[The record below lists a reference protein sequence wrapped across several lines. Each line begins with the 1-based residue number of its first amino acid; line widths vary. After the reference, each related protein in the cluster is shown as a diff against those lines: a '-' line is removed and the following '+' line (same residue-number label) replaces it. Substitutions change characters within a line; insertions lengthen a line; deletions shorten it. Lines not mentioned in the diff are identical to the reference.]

1 MPNFYIKLFFHPI
14 AGFNGNQKGDHDP
27 EEEMASKVLD
37 PANPV
42 FKERNASSK
51 IQTVIE
57 KLNEVR
63 DNYKETGVMEKAVI
77 VSQWTSMLNV
87 LKIHVK
93 EMGFKV
99 CEING
104 QIPVSTVPT
113 SIKDAAS
120 IQKLF
125 FEPTH
130 YDAFYQKSF
139 TCL

>member
-1 MPNFYIKLFFHPI
+1 MTNFFIKLFFHPI

-104 QIPVSTVPT
+104 QIPVSKIINGNIPIFQFFVRLPP
-113 SIKDAAS
+113 
-120 IQKLF
+120 LF
-125 FEPTH
+125 N
-130 YDAFYQKSF
+130 KVGS
-139 TCL
+139 

>member
-14 AGFNGNQKGDHDP
+14 AGFNGNQKEDHDP
-27 EEEMASKVLD
+27 ESEMASKVLD

-63 DNYKETGVMEKAVI
+63 DNYTETGVMEKAVI

-87 LKIHVK
+87 LKIR
-93 EMGFKV
+93 
-99 CEING
+99 
-104 QIPVSTVPT
+104 
-113 SIKDAAS
+113 AS
-120 IQKLF
+120 DMLTICLF
-125 FEPTH
+125 LCKALDVFFTATTTH
-130 YDAFYQKSF
+130 IVEKQQ
-139 TCL
+139 